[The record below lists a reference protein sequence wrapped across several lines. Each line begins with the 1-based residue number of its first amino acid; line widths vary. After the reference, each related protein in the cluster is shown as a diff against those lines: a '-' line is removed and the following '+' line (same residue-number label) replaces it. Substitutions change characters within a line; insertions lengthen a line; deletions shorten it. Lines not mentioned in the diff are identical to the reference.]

1 MIELKGGKTAPLL
14 LDDLS
19 SYDPRRPTAALFN
32 HLVSLPR
39 QHENGGVPSIPWYRA
54 QCKHKWAIKDSQ
66 CNLPLIIGRPD
77 PNVVST
83 VAAFCEHCRCHLDL
97 SVDFR
102 GGGTDFC
109 PSEASPLHHFR
120 YQPELSRLRYKPENG
135 SKSDNLQDWE
145 DLTWFQCSSIDCS
158 AKLKIRIRSPRLRP
172 EWVNLLT
179 DQSLIKSRS
188 ESAISDDPAR
198 FEGIAVPQPCDVLSN
213 LRTYIMNALKDPSP
227 RNIQANN
234 KRWLLCLGDPCSEL
248 LEYIGFRREDDSW
261 LVPQPDT
268 SELPPISNPLN
279 ILLDDVEKELLAL
292 LLQRPDDERRVTKVQ
307 YILSSATRDLSKAL
321 GTSDYRQNPSSR
333 TATSQGPEHP
343 SYPSLG
349 AKLDFHDDLI
359 KFAYERQ
366 LVVDPDNVPYYLE
379 SLQTIADG
387 RKSEELH
394 TLVAIEASSG
404 KVSAQDVRDAYKLLD
419 LDLASAYL
427 DEDVIIGT
435 FQSRVADAPRQEAEL
450 RRALQIIGQDRS
462 SEKIQFM
469 ASKTVTNYEQALS
482 WLGAT
487 TDMDDEFIVAMYKVK
502 EEDNLGEEATARQA
516 VSLIAQHRKS
526 AALKQWL
533 DTGVLGEVEMDVSQA
548 YNRLQIDDRTIGD
561 DFVLS
566 AFTLFYQESPSQVDD
581 LRSALRA
588 IAKDRKSQTLL
599 NFLDS
604 GMASSEYPLG
614 EWPVGLANIG
624 NTCYLNSL
632 LQFYFTM
639 KPLRELVLDFDE
651 HIMTLT
657 AENLVKKVVG
667 SRKISRQEVQR
678 AQSFVYRLQ
687 KLFESMITSPRAHVA
702 PELELARLTLVT
714 QPLEAALR
722 RRSTTTGHRPSL
734 GEINGEP
741 VMGPLPL
748 SIPEAATNGTNPTE
762 QLAGPQMNGVNESA
776 EMDNS
781 SEETLLG
788 NDPAED
794 GVDRDMLDPN
804 SEQCQLQQQQI
815 FEDKENLP
823 PFKEPSECPRTPDS
837 NLRPLGES
845 SPSRTNEQ
853 APVAEPNRDFP
864 HSNSAKKAEQAVI
877 APPPSRPP
885 PFPPRPRTDDQKQAI
900 VEEVQIGAQQD
911 VTEVISNVLFQLE
924 CAIKADSFDP
934 SGEQIDLIKQLF
946 FGKQRS
952 YTLNLQGVLRTKEQF
967 FSSLIVD
974 VASGPKDI
982 YEALDGA
989 FDEQEV
995 EVEGSLR
1002 PQYTTI
1008 TRLPPVL
1015 KVMVQRVQ
1023 FDQEKASAFKSIN
1036 HLGLKETIYMDRYMD
1051 SEDDDL
1057 IQRRKESWE
1066 WKRQLRQLAAR
1077 RADLSK
1083 TELDMEMPDVLTA
1096 AKEFLDQLSEDDA
1109 FEIPE
1114 GLQQDIEKAAV
1125 QSRDE
1130 LTFIDDRIKDLTA
1143 CISSQFVDK
1152 REVPYRLQS
1161 VFIHVG
1167 SATFGHYW
1175 IYIRDFEKNVW
1186 RKYNDESVSAVTDL
1200 SQIFDQDP
1208 SDRPPTPYFLV
1219 YVKDD
1224 LADRLVD
1231 PVCRNVPEDVRP
1243 QPGPEPSDTLM
1254 NDVVVDD
1261 NTALTGHEDGGQ
1273 GAMAATG
1280 GWLKADNK
1288 GQKVAW

>member
-1 MIELKGGKTAPLL
+1 KTAPLL
-14 LDDLS
+14 LDDLNN
-19 SYDPRRPTAALFN
+19 YDPRRPTVALFN
-32 HLVSLPR
+32 HLVNLPR
-39 QHENGGVPSIPWYRA
+39 QHENGGVPSIPWYRN
-54 QCKHKWAIKDSQ
+54 QCKHKWALKDSQ

-77 PNVVST
+77 PKVVSI

-97 SVDFR
+97 SIDFR
-102 GGGTDFC
+102 GGGRDSC
-109 PSEASPLHHFR
+109 PSEASPLHHFTYQPEISRPR
-120 YQPELSRLRYKPENG
+120 YQPENG
-135 SKSDNLQDWE
+135 AKTDNLSEWE
-145 DLTWFQCSSIDCS
+145 DLTWFQCSAIDCS
-158 AKLKIRIRSPRLRP
+158 AKLKIQIRSPRLRP
-172 EWVNLLT
+172 EWVELLT
-179 DQSLIKSRS
+179 DKDLIKSRS
-188 ESAISDDPAR
+188 EKAIADDPVR
-198 FEGIAVPQPCDVLSN
+198 FEGIAVPAPCDVLSN
-213 LRTYIMNALKDPSP
+213 LRTYILNALKHPGR
-227 RNIQANN
+227 RNISANN
-234 KRWLLCLGDPCSEL
+234 KKWLLCLGDPCSEL
-248 LEYIGFRREDDSW
+248 LEHIGFRREDDSW

-268 SELPPISNPLN
+268 SELPPILSSLN

-292 LLQRPDDERRVTKVQ
+292 LLQRPADERRAIKVQ
-307 YILSSATRDLSKAL
+307 YILNAAAWSLSKAL
-321 GTSDYRQNPSSR
+321 GT
-333 TATSQGPEHP
+333 AEW
-343 SYPSLG
+343 

-359 KFAYERQ
+359 KFSYERQ

-387 RKSEELH
+387 RKSEDLQ

-419 LDLASAYL
+419 LDVASAYL

-469 ASKTVTNYEQALS
+469 ASKSRGNAPVSAFYQAWLTVPTAVTNYEQALS

-502 EEDNLGEEATARQA
+502 EEDNHAEESTTRQA
-516 VSLIAQHRKS
+516 VSLIAQHRRS

-548 YNRLQIDDRTIGD
+548 YNRLQIDDRTISD

-566 AFTLFYQESPSQVDD
+566 AFTLFHQESPSQVDD

-604 GMASSEYPLG
+604 GMATSEYPLG

-639 KPLRELVLDFDE
+639 KPLRELVLNFDE
-651 HIMTLT
+651 HKMALT

-702 PELELARLTLVT
+702 PDLELARLTLVT

-722 RRSTTTGHRPSL
+722 RRSTTTGNRPSL
-734 GEINGEP
+734 GEINGKP
-741 VMGPLPL
+741 IMGPPPP
-748 SIPEAATNGTNPTE
+748 SIPEAAIHGTNLIEKPAE
-762 QLAGPQMNGVNESA
+762 PQMNGVYGTV
-776 EMDNS
+776 EMENS

-794 GVDRDMLDPN
+794 GVDRDMLDPKPEE
-804 SEQCQLQQQQI
+804 SQQQQQQI
-815 FEDKENLP
+815 LEDKENMP
-823 PFKEPSECPRTPDS
+823 PFKEPSERPRTPDFS
-837 NLRPLGES
+837 LKPLGES

-853 APVAEPNRDFP
+853 VPMTKANHDF
-864 HSNSAKKAEQAVI
+864 SNSSSPKKAEQAVI
-877 APPPSRPP
+877 VPPPSRPP
-885 PFPPRPRTDDQKQAI
+885 PFPPRPHTDDQKQAM

-924 CAIKADSFDP
+924 CAIRADSFDS
-934 SGEQIDLIKQLF
+934 SGEQIDLVKQLF

-967 FSSLIVD
+967 FSNLIVD

-995 EVEGSLR
+995 EVEGSLQ

-1023 FDQEKASAFKSIN
+1023 YDQKKASAFKSVN

-1057 IQRRKESWE
+1057 IQRRKESWD
-1066 WKRQLRQLAAR
+1066 WKRQLRLLEER
-1077 RADLSK
+1077 RADLTK
-1083 TELDMEMPDVLTA
+1083 TELDMEMPDVLTT

-1109 FEIPE
+1109 FEVPD
-1114 GLQQDIEKAAV
+1114 GLRQNIEEAAAE
-1125 QSRDE
+1125 SRDE
-1130 LTFIDDRIKDLTA
+1130 LASIDARIKDLTA
-1143 CISSQFVDK
+1143 NISSQFVDK
-1152 REVPYRLQS
+1152 RELPYRLQS

-1175 IYIRDFEKNVW
+1175 IYIRDFVNNLW

-1200 SQIFDQDP
+1200 SPIFDQDP

-1219 YVKDD
+1219 YVRENLK
-1224 LADRLVD
+1224 DRLVD
-1231 PVCRNVPEDVRP
+1231 PVCRNVAEDVVP
-1243 QPGPEPSDTLM
+1243 QPDPENSDTLM
-1254 NDVVVDD
+1254 DDVILDD
-1261 NTALTGHEDGGQ
+1261 DMAVAGNEDGGQ

-1280 GWLKADNK
+1280 NWLKADTK
-1288 GQKVAW
+1288 GQRVAW